1 MQRYGSYRHNAPVI
15 VLILIGLVAGLFSAL
30 FGVGGGIIAVPLM
43 LLTGRFAERSAMATS
58 LAAIS
63 ITAAVGTVTYGIH
76 GEVRV
81 AEALLVG
88 LPAAGGAILGATWQQ
103 RVPQRRLSYLF
114 ALMLLGIGISMLV
127 DRAGAEGGDLHL
139 GAGPVAAAI
148 AIGFVAGILAGMF
161 GVGGGIIFVPAL
173 TLVIGMGQ
181 LEAEATS
188 LLAVLPTVASGV
200 WRQRRYGNIQWKAA
214 VVLGV
219 ASVAGVQGGVHIA
232 LNISETLLRTLF
244 GILLMGVAAQVA
256 HRAWRKGQAEA
267 RAAAEAAAADPLA
280 DGSVPAAAP
289 R

>member
-1 MQRYGSYRHNAPVI
+1 MITLV
-15 VLILIGLVAGLFSAL
+15 LIGLVAGLFSAL

-43 LLTGRFAERSAMATS
+43 LLTGRFAERAAMATS

-114 ALMLLGIGISMLV
+114 ALLLLGIGISMLV
-127 DRAGAEGGDLHL
+127 DRAGAHGSGDLHL

-214 VVLGV
+214 LVLGI

-256 HRAWRKGQAEA
+256 HRAWKKGKAEA
-267 RAAAEAAAADPLA
+267 RAAGPGPGPEADT
-280 DGSVPAAAP
+280 PAAPDGGAP
-289 R
+289 AAPAAR